1 VPIAVLTSGGDAPG
15 MNAAIAGV
23 SGALGADALAV
34 TGGFAGLQ
42 AGRLEPLGAR
52 RAHRH
57 RTEAGTWLGSS
68 RHPRLDV
75 AACVRALAGAD
86 GLVVIGGH
94 GSREGARA
102 LAAAGVPVA
111 FVPATIDN
119 DVEGTDTTIGF
130 DSAVA
135 YALGVIG
142 QLRTTGRSLPGRIF
156 VVETLGGPTEHLAVA
171 VARGAAIEHVLVPG
185 AELRVDGLAERAEA
199 GDAIVVMSEGAGDAV
214 SVAAEITART
224 GVRARYTIL
233 GHAQRAAP
241 PSLDDVALGV
251 AAGRAAAAALTDGRG
266 GFVTLPDVR
275 LAAL

>member
-1 VPIAVLTSGGDAPG
+1 
-15 MNAAIAGV
+15 
-23 SGALGADALAV
+23 
-34 TGGFAGLQ
+34 
-42 AGRLEPLGAR
+42 
-52 RAHRH
+52 
-57 RTEAGTWLGSS
+57 
-68 RHPRLDV
+68 
-75 AACVRALAGAD
+75 
-86 GLVVIGGH
+86 
-94 GSREGARA
+94 
-102 LAAAGVPVA
+102 
-111 FVPATIDN
+111 VPATIDN
-119 DVEGTDTTIGF
+119 DVEGTETTIGF

-171 VARGAAIEHVLVPG
+171 VARGAGIEHVLVPG
-185 AELRVDGLAERAEA
+185 AELRMDGLAERAEA